1 MKRHVIGIT
10 TALLV
15 VFASSARA
23 DDRSSVKVTPEL
35 VSEFRKD
42 PEAFFFDLRHLEAIA
57 VARHILDD
65 GDASSADRAIAF
77 RTLGQIY
84 AALDAPDQ
92 ARAAFTKLFE
102 TDPSAELE
110 PPAAYPPPVVKLFYS
125 VKDSGRRQLSRR
137 DGERGDEAT
146 RDGAET
152 AIHTLAIG
160 PMDNQSPTLPGAK
173 FDLDRFAAGLTQM
186 VTTDLM
192 GSTSLKI
199 VDRQRLEVLRSE
211 IQLSNSGFADAD
223 QAVKAGRLLGAQSYL
238 FGSLIMLPNGLV
250 RIDLRLVE
258 TETGRI
264 LLAESRQKKVG
275 NGSDLLKLENEVVML
290 LAKKLDE
297 VTQAAGAPEASVSKA
312 AKQALDERKKE
323 ADEALRLVELT
334 GAAILAEDAG
344 QTAEALAYWKQVAE
358 MEPANALADARVQA
372 LETGQKYASLERD
385 PR

>member
-1 MKRHVIGIT
+1 MKRYVIGI
-10 TALLV
+10 AAAFLV
-15 VFASSARA
+15 VFGASARA
-23 DDRSSVKVTPEL
+23 GERPSVKVTPEL

-42 PEAFFFDLRHLEAIA
+42 PESFFFDLRHLEAIA
-57 VARHILDD
+57 VARHLTGED
-65 GDASSADRAIAF
+65 GTSKEDRAMAF
-77 RTLGQIY
+77 RTLGQVY

-92 ARAAFTKLFE
+92 ARAAFTQLFE
-102 TDPSAELE
+102 IDPRAELE

-125 VKDSGRRQLSRR
+125 VKDERASGASAPAPAAVA
-137 DGERGDEAT
+137 G
-146 RDGAET
+146 
-152 AIHTLAIG
+152 IHTLAIG
-160 PMDNQSPTLPGAK
+160 PMDNQSPNLPGGK

-192 GSTSLKI
+192 SATSLKV
-199 VDRQRLEVLRSE
+199 VDRQRLDVLRSE
-211 IQLSNSGFADAD
+211 IQLSNSGFADPA

-238 FGSLIMLPNGLV
+238 FGGLIMLPNGLV

-264 LLAESRQKKVG
+264 LLAESREKKVG

-297 VTQAAGAPEASVSKA
+297 VTKAAGAPEASVSKA
-312 AKQALDERKKE
+312 AKQALEVRKKE

-344 QTAEALAYWKQVAE
+344 QTAEALGYWKQVAE
-358 MEPANALADARVQA
+358 MEPSNGLADARVQA
-372 LETGQKYASLERD
+372 LETGQKYASLERTG
-385 PR
+385 R